1 MAVRE
6 KVKLLKSPNGFTLI
20 EVMIT
25 MAVMGGTL
33 LAIMTANTML
43 SQTSEGIYQ
52 RLVAIQDANQV
63 IERMRNTA
71 ATGTFPGN
79 VTAIYPNGG
88 NVVGF
93 TSLTNE
99 TVTVAYAGV
108 NTNPLDTTV
117 TVNYLENGRRAA
129 NTALRSLITQRT

>member
-1 MAVRE
+1 M
-6 KVKLLKSPNGFTLI
+6 KTLKSQNGFTLI

-25 MAVMGGTL
+25 MVVMAAAL
-33 LAIMTANTML
+33 LSVLTANAMV
-43 SQTSEGIYQ
+43 SQTSEGAYQ
-52 RLVAIQDANQV
+52 RLVAIQDANQI

-79 VTAIYPNGG
+79 VTAVYPNGG
-88 NVVGF
+88 TVAGF

-99 TVTVAYAGV
+99 TVTVAYVSAV
-108 NTNPLDTTV
+108 TNPLNVTV

-129 NTALRSLITQRT
+129 NTALRSIITQRT

>member
-1 MAVRE
+1 M
-6 KVKLLKSPNGFTLI
+6 KLLKSQTGFTLI

-25 MAVMGGTL
+25 MAVMAAAL
-33 LAIMTANTML
+33 LAVMTANAMV
-43 SQTSEGIYQ
+43 SQTSEGAYQ
-52 RLVAIQDANQV
+52 RLVAVQDANQV

-79 VTAIYPNGG
+79 VTAVYPNGG
-88 NVVGF
+88 TVAGF

-99 TVTVAYAGV
+99 TVTVAYVSA
-108 NTNPLDTTV
+108 TANPLNVTV

-129 NTALRSLITQRT
+129 NTAMRSIITQRT

>member
-1 MAVRE
+1 M
-6 KVKLLKSPNGFTLI
+6 KLLKSQNGFTLI

-25 MAVMGGTL
+25 MAVMAAAL
-33 LAIMTANTML
+33 LAVLTANAMI
-43 SQTSEGIYQ
+43 SQTSEGAYQ

-79 VTAIYPNGG
+79 VTAAYPNGG
-88 NVVGF
+88 NVAGF
-93 TSLTNE
+93 TSLPNE
-99 TVTVAYAGV
+99 TVTVSYASAI
-108 NTNPLDTTV
+108 TNPLDVTV

-129 NTALRSLITQRT
+129 NTALRSVMTQRA

>member
-1 MAVRE
+1 M
-6 KVKLLKSPNGFTLI
+6 KLLKSQNGFTLI

-25 MAVMGGTL
+25 MVVMAAAL
-33 LAIMTANTML
+33 LAILTANAMV
-43 SQTSEGIYQ
+43 SQTSEGAYQ

-79 VTAIYPNGG
+79 VTAVYPNGG
-88 NVVGF
+88 TVAGF

-99 TVTVAYAGV
+99 TVTVAYASTV
-108 NTNPLDTTV
+108 TNPLDVTV
-117 TVNYLENGRRAA
+117 TVSYLENGRRAA
-129 NTALRSLITQRT
+129 NTAMRSIITQRT